1 MAPVGHRC
9 GASSRRFGQ
18 QAALIRMMRRAN
30 QTAIVKALDD
40 IQVRSWKDEQH
51 EQDGQDRR

>member
-1 MAPVGHRC
+1 
-9 GASSRRFGQ
+9 
-18 QAALIRMMRRAN
+18 MMRRAN